1 MLEFVRAA
9 ISTLHGLMIII
20 LLIYG
25 HPCCTLLQAIRKH
38 KFVNVLDSPG
48 DADLSAHVDF
58 NALKHVVKDAAG
70 ET

>member
-1 MLEFVRAA
+1 MLEFVRVA
-9 ISTLHGLMIII
+9 ISSLHCLMTIIF
-20 LLIYG
+20 LMQG
-25 HPCCTLLQAIRKH
+25 NPCALWQAIRKH